1 MKELKGAMRYG
12 SVIGKSPMVSFRDAL
27 FRGMASDGG
36 LYVPEQ
42 IPHLSIPFL
51 DSLSSQSLHTIGRQV
66 VSLFADDIPDHDLSR
81 LIEHAWT
88 FPIPLV
94 KLEEN
99 LFLLELFHGPTLAF
113 KDVGARFMAQ
123 ALSYF
128 LEKERR
134 QITIAVATSGD
145 TGSAVAHGFYNVPHV
160 DVFVLY
166 PSGRISKLQEQQMTT
181 LGGNIHALEV
191 DGTFDD
197 CQRLVKQA
205 LADREVV
212 EARNLTTAN
221 SINVGRLIPQI
232 VYYIWAVAQLR
243 GVHSI
248 QTPPT
253 VVVPSGNFGNLT
265 AAAYARSMGDPIDG
279 FIAATN
285 ANDVVPEYLASGTFT
300 PRPSVQTY
308 SNAMDVGNP
317 SNFARL
323 QFLYTHHVETMR
335 RDIQAESVTDEE
347 TIDEIRKTYERN
359 GTVLDPH
366 TAVGVRAARRVYGS
380 AFPKPVIVAATAHP
394 GKFPDVVQRGLGR
407 EIPLPPALNE
417 AMRKQKQSLFIK
429 PDYGKVKALFMSS
442 PSSSEHS
449 QR

>member
-1 MKELKGAMRYG
+1 MRYS
-12 SVIGKSPMVSFRDAL
+12 SVNGKSPAVGFRDAL
-27 FRGMASDGG
+27 FHGMAPDGG

-42 IPHLSIPFL
+42 IPHLPTPFL

-66 VSLFADDIPDHDLSR
+66 VSHFVDDIPAQDLSR
-81 LIEHAWT
+81 LIERAWT

-128 LEKERR
+128 LERERR

-145 TGSAVAHGFYNVPHV
+145 TGSAVAQGFYNVPHV

-191 DGTFDD
+191 EGTFDD

-232 VYYIWAVAQLR
+232 VYYVWAVAQLR
-243 GVHSI
+243 GVHGI
-248 QTPPT
+248 QTPAT

-265 AAAYARSMGDPIDG
+265 AAAYARSMETPIDS
-279 FIAATN
+279 FVAATN

-300 PRPSVQTY
+300 PRASVQTY

-317 SNFARL
+317 SNLARL
-323 QFLYTHHVETMR
+323 QFLYKNHVETMR

-347 TIDEIRKTYERN
+347 TVDEIRTTYERT

-366 TAVGVRAARRVYGS
+366 TAVGVRAARRMYGS
-380 AFPKPVIVAATAHP
+380 VFPKPVIVAATAHP
-394 GKFPDVVQRGLGR
+394 GKFPEVVQRGLGKQV
-407 EIPLPPALNE
+407 PLPFVLSE

-429 PDYGKVKALFMSS
+429 TNYRDVKALLLSS
-442 PSSSEHS
+442 RSSSEHS
-449 QR
+449 HR